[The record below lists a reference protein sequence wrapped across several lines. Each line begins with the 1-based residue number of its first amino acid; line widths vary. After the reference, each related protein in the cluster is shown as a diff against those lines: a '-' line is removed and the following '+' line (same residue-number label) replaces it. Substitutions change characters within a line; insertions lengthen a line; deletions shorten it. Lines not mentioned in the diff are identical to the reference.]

1 VRKKEVDQVPI
12 LNIERNPIFLITS
25 VVISALIVY
34 FGFSLLKSV
43 NPWGFIVMIPAA
55 ILSFQ
60 SLWFLLNPFAIIFE
74 DRIEIKQTLFQYKE
88 HYFIDIKKITEN
100 KKGRL
105 FITYKDDE
113 VEPIRLFG
121 IKTGHVQLL
130 KKEIEKFIV

>member
-1 VRKKEVDQVPI
+1 
-12 LNIERNPIFLITS
+12 
-25 VVISALIVY
+25 
-34 FGFSLLKSV
+34 
-43 NPWGFIVMIPAA
+43 MIPAA

-60 SLWFLLNPFAIIFE
+60 SLWFLLHPFAIIFE
-74 DRIEIKQTLFQYKE
+74 DKIEIKQTLFQYKE

-121 IKTGHVQLL
+121 IKTGHIQLL

>member
-1 VRKKEVDQVPI
+1 MRKKEVDQVPV
-12 LNIERNPIFLITS
+12 LNIERNPIVLITS
-25 VVISALIVY
+25 VLISALIVY

-88 HYFIDIKKITEN
+88 HYFIDIKKI
-100 KKGRL
+100 
-105 FITYKDDE
+105 
-113 VEPIRLFG
+113 
-121 IKTGHVQLL
+121 
-130 KKEIEKFIV
+130 